1 MRILV
6 VEDDLQTQDYVV
18 NGLKEKGHVVDVSTD
33 GLDGL
38 FMATNNVYDVLVLDR
53 MLPKMDGL
61 TVAKT
66 LRMNGSTVP
75 MIFLTAMGG
84 IDDRVS
90 GLETG
95 DDYLVKPFAFSELMA
110 RISAIH
116 RRPAIVQEVSKLGIG
131 DLTMDLIKRRVS
143 RGDTVIELQPQEFKL
158 LEFLLRHQGEVVTR
172 TMLLES
178 VWNFHFDPQT
188 NIVETH
194 ISRLRAKLGEPTL
207 IHTERGAGYRC
218 DVA

>member
-6 VEDDLQTQDYVV
+6 VEDDLKTQEYVV
-18 NGLKEKGHVVDVSTD
+18 NGLREKGHVVDIATE

-38 FMATNNVYDVLVLDR
+38 FMASNNTYDVLVLDR

-61 TVAKT
+61 TLAKT
-66 LRMNGSTVP
+66 LRMNGSFTP
-75 MIFLTAMGG
+75 IIFLTAMSG
-84 IDDRVS
+84 IEDRVN
-90 GLETG
+90 GLETS

-116 RRPAIVQEVSKLGIG
+116 RRPAIVQEVSKLGVG
-131 DLTMDLIKRRVS
+131 NLTMDLIKRKICRN
-143 RGDTVIELQPQEFKL
+143 DTIIDLQPQEFKL

-172 TMLLES
+172 TMLLEG

-194 ISRLRAKLGEPTL
+194 ISRLRAKLGEPAL